1 MRSRAVMPSPRVIQY
16 FWNETLVQD
25 LKLPVLQEVR
35 LVPRTDADYHFFDVS
50 PALPRYLTFDAETGE
65 ISGIPV
71 FPMTNTSFTIHG
83 HSTVSVVTCVIT
95 LEFTALSETPMTGG
109 RFVSMNGHVEIARAN
124 KTAVKKEVSG
134 ELIYGIAE
142 NGTYSVTLQNIE

>member
-1 MRSRAVMPSPRVIQY
+1 MVPSPRVIQY
-16 FWNETLVQD
+16 FWNETLVQE
-25 LKLPVLQEVR
+25 LKLPVLEEVR
-35 LVPRTDADYHFFDVS
+35 LVARTDADYHFFDITPV
-50 PALPRYLTFDAETGE
+50 LPRYLTFDPETGE
-65 ISGIPV
+65 ISGIPL
-71 FPMTNTSFTIHG
+71 FPLANTSFTIQG

-109 RFVSMNGHVEIARAN
+109 RFVSMNGKLAIDRAN
-124 KTAVKKEVSG
+124 ETVVEKEVSG

>member
-1 MRSRAVMPSPRVIQY
+1 MVPSPRVIQY
-16 FWNETLVQD
+16 YWNETLVQD
-25 LKLPVLQEVR
+25 LKLPVLEEVR
-35 LVPRTDADYHFFDVS
+35 LVPRTDADYHFFDITPV
-50 PALPRYLTFDAETGE
+50 LPRFLTFDPETGK
-65 ISGIPV
+65 ISGIPL
-71 FPMTNTSFTIHG
+71 FPLKNTSFTIQG

-109 RFVSMNGHVEIARAN
+109 RFVSMNGQLAIERAN

>member
-1 MRSRAVMPSPRVIQY
+1 MVPSPRVIQY
-16 FWNETLVQD
+16 YWNETLVQD
-25 LKLPVLQEVR
+25 LKLPVLEEVR
-35 LVPRTDADYHFFDVS
+35 LVPRTDADYHFFDITPV
-50 PALPRYLTFDAETGE
+50 LPRYLAFDPETGE
-65 ISGIPV
+65 ISGIPL
-71 FPMTNTSFTIHG
+71 FPLKNTSFTIHG

-109 RFVSMNGHVEIARAN
+109 RFVSMNGQLAIDRAN
-124 KTAVKKEVSG
+124 QTAVKKEVSG